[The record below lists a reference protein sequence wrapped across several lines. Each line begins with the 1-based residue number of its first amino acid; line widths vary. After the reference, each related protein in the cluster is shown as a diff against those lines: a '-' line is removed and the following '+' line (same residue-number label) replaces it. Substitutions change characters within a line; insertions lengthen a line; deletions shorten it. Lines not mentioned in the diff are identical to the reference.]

1 MANNL
6 VLEATRREITGKQVK
21 KLRAQGIVPGV
32 LYGPAFEAVPFQ
44 VEWAKLRPV
53 LQEAGGSQVI
63 EVALGDEKHHALVRE
78 VQRDILR
85 GDVLHVDFYR
95 VRMDVAIRTEVPIV
109 LVNDELILSKGGLVN
124 QEMNSVEVECLPT
137 HLPSE
142 IVVDLSSLSEIGERV
157 TVGQL
162 PQLDGVEYVM
172 DDDVVVVS
180 TQYMARE
187 EEEFEGEEEELLPEG
202 GGEPELI
209 RKEHEDE
216 DED

>member
-21 KLRAQGIVPGV
+21 KLRAQGLIPGV
-32 LYGPAFEAVPFQ
+32 LYGPAFQAVPFQ

-53 LQEAGGSQVI
+53 LKEAGGSQVI
-63 EVALGDEKHHALVRE
+63 EVVLDDEKHHALVRE
-78 VQRDILR
+78 VQRDIIR

-124 QEMNSVEVECLPT
+124 QELNSVEVECLPT
-137 HLPSE
+137 NLPSE
-142 IVVDLSSLSEIGERV
+142 IVVDLSELSVIGERV

-162 PQLDGVEYVM
+162 PRLEGVTYMM
-172 DDDVVVVS
+172 DDEVVVVS
-180 TQYMARE
+180 TQHMARE
-187 EEEFEGEEEELLPEG
+187 EEEAGAEEVLPEG
-202 GGEPELI
+202 ASEPELI

>member
-21 KLRAQGIVPGV
+21 KLRAQGIIPGV

-53 LQEAGGSQVI
+53 LREAGGSQVI
-63 EVALGDEKHHALVRE
+63 EVVLGDEKHHALVRE

-124 QEMNSVEVECLPT
+124 QEMNSIEVECLPT
-137 HLPSE
+137 SLPSE

-162 PQLDGVEYVM
+162 PQLEGVTYMME
-172 DDDVVVVS
+172 DDVVVVS
-180 TQYMARE
+180 TQYMERE
-187 EEEFEGEEEELLPEG
+187 ESAEGEELPPTGAE
-202 GGEPELI
+202 EPELI
-209 RKEHEDE
+209 RKEREDE

>member
-21 KLRAQGIVPGV
+21 KLRAQGLIPGV
-32 LYGPAFEAVPFQ
+32 LYGPAFESVPFQ
-44 VEWAKLRPV
+44 VEWAQLRPV
-53 LQEAGGSQVI
+53 LREAGGSQVI
-63 EVALGDEKHHALVRE
+63 QVVLDGEEHHALVRE
-78 VQRDILR
+78 VQRDIIR

-95 VRMDVAIRTEVPIV
+95 VRMDVTIRTEVPIV

-124 QEMNSVEVECLPT
+124 QELNSVEVECLPT

-142 IVVDLSSLSEIGERV
+142 IVVDLSGLAEVGARV
-157 TVGQL
+157 TVGEL
-162 PQLDGVEYVM
+162 PRLEGVTYVM

-187 EEEFEGEEEELLPEG
+187 EEQGGEEELLPESG
-202 GGEPELI
+202 SEPELI

-216 DED
+216 ED

>member
-1 MANNL
+1 MANNF
-6 VLEATRREITGKQVK
+6 VLEATRREITGKLVK
-21 KLRAQGIVPGV
+21 KLRAQGIIPGV

-63 EVALGDEKHHALVRE
+63 EVVLGDKSYHALVRE
-78 VQRDILR
+78 VQRDSIR

-95 VRMDVAIRTEVPIV
+95 VRMDVAIRTEVPIA
-109 LVNDELILSKGGLVN
+109 LTNDELILSKGGLVN
-124 QEMNSVEVECLPT
+124 QELNSVEVECLPT
-137 HLPSE
+137 DLPAE
-142 IVVDLSSLSEIGERV
+142 IVVDLSSLQEIGERV

-162 PQLDGVEYVM
+162 PRFEGVTYLM

-180 TQYMARE
+180 TQYMSQITE
-187 EEEFEGEEEELLPEG
+187 EEEEGEEEILPEG
-202 GGEPELI
+202 TVEPELI

>member
-6 VLEATRREITGKQVK
+6 VLEATRREITGKHVK
-21 KLRAQGIVPGV
+21 KLRAQGIIPGV

-44 VEWAKLRPV
+44 VEWIKLRPV

-63 EVALGDEKHHALVRE
+63 EVVLGDEKYHALVRE

-124 QEMNSVEVECLPT
+124 QELNSVEVECLPT

-142 IVVDLSSLSEIGERV
+142 IVVDLSALSEVGERV

-162 PQLDGVEYVM
+162 PQLEGVTYVM
-172 DDDVVVVS
+172 DDEVVVVS

-187 EEEFEGEEEELLPEG
+187 EEAEGEEEEILPEG
-202 GGEPELI
+202 AGEPELI
-209 RKEHEDE
+209 RKEREDE
-216 DED
+216 DEA

>member
-21 KLRAQGIVPGV
+21 KLRAQGIIPGV

-53 LQEAGGSQVI
+53 LREAGGSQVI
-63 EVALGDEKHHALVRE
+63 EVVLGDEKHHALVRE

-124 QEMNSVEVECLPT
+124 QEMNSIEVECLPT
-137 HLPSE
+137 SLPSE

-162 PQLDGVEYVM
+162 PQLEGVTYMME
-172 DDDVVVVS
+172 DDVVVVS
-180 TQYMARE
+180 TQYMERE
-187 EEEFEGEEEELLPEG
+187 ESAEGEELPPAGAE
-202 GGEPELI
+202 EPELI
-209 RKEHEDE
+209 RKEREDE

>member
-6 VLEATRREITGKQVK
+6 VLEATRREVMGKQVK
-21 KLRAQGIVPGV
+21 KLRAQGIIPGV
-32 LYGPAFEAVPFQ
+32 LYGPAFEPVPFQ

-53 LQEAGGSQVI
+53 LREAGGSQVV
-63 EVALGDEKHHALVRE
+63 EFVLEGEKHHALVRE
-78 VQRDILR
+78 VQRDAIR

-124 QEMNSVEVECLPT
+124 QEMNAIEVECLPT
-137 HLPSE
+137 SLPSE
-142 IVVDLSSLSEIGERV
+142 IVVDLSHLSEVGERV

-162 PQLDGVEYVM
+162 PRLEGVTYMME
-172 DDDVVVVS
+172 DDVVVVS

-187 EEEFEGEEEELLPEG
+187 EAAEGEEEGLPG
-202 GGEPELI
+202 GASEPELI
-209 RKEHEDE
+209 RREREEDE
-216 DED
+216 ES

>member
-21 KLRAQGIVPGV
+21 KLRAQGIIPGV

-53 LQEAGGSQVI
+53 LREAGGSQVI
-63 EVALGDEKHHALVRE
+63 EVVLGDEKHHALVRE

-124 QEMNSVEVECLPT
+124 QEMNSIEVECLPT
-137 HLPSE
+137 SLPSE
-142 IVVDLSSLSEIGERV
+142 LVVDLSSLSEIGERV

-162 PQLDGVEYVM
+162 PQLEGVTYMME
-172 DDDVVVVS
+172 DDVVVVS
-180 TQYMARE
+180 TQYMERE
-187 EEEFEGEEEELLPEG
+187 ESAEGEELPPAGAE
-202 GGEPELI
+202 EPELI
-209 RKEHEDE
+209 RKEREDE